1 MRVVVQRVSEGGVKV
16 AGENYE
22 RNIGK
27 GIVVL
32 LGIKT
37 GDSEN
42 DVNFLADKVS
52 GLRIFQDQN
61 GKMNVSLKDI
71 DGEALIISQF
81 TLYGDASRGNR
92 PGYTEAAKPDTAI
105 PLYENFIHRMQSNL
119 GNDKVGSGIFGAM
132 MEVKIINDG
141 PVTIIIDSK

>member
-16 AGENYE
+16 AGVNYE

-27 GIVVL
+27 GVVVL

-52 GLRIFQDQN
+52 GLRIFQDTN
-61 GKMNVSLKDI
+61 GKMNLSLKDMQ
-71 DGEALIISQF
+71 GEALIISQF

-92 PGYTEAAKPDTAI
+92 PGFTEAARPETAV
-105 PLYENFIHRMQSNL
+105 PLYEQFIQRMKYNL
-119 GNDKVGSGIFGAM
+119 GSEKVGSGIFGAM
-132 MEVKIINDG
+132 MELRIFNDG

>member
-1 MRVVVQRVSEGGVKV
+1 MRVVVQRVSEGSVKA

-27 GIVVL
+27 GVVVL

-61 GKMNVSLKDI
+61 GKMNLSLKDI
-71 DGEALIISQF
+71 DGEALIIPQF

-92 PGYTEAAKPDTAI
+92 PGFTEAAKPETAV
-105 PLYENFIHRMQSNL
+105 PLYEKFIHRMQSNL
-119 GNDKVGSGIFGAM
+119 GNDRVGSGIFGAM

>member
-61 GKMNVSLKDI
+61 GKMNLSLKDI